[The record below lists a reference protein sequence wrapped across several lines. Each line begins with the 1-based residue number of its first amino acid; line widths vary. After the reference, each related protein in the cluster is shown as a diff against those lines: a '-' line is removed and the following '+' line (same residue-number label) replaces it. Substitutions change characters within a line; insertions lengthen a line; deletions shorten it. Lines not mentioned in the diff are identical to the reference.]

1 MGLPHTCASILA
13 VFLSLSAQSITTVN
27 AFFTE
32 GGCDVDVAGTEQ
44 HCTMAE
50 NAGRFSLIFQVSFP
64 NSAHCLQLYMIFY
77 DLFQ

>member
-13 VFLSLSAQSITTVN
+13 VFLSLSAQSAITSRATVN
-27 AFFTE
+27 AFLTE

-50 NAGRFSLIFQVSFP
+50 KACRFSQIFQVSFP
-64 NSAHCLQLYMIFY
+64 G
-77 DLFQ
+77 